1 VSLPG
6 WASSIRA
13 RLTALSS
20 LVLFGLMALVLALV
34 YLDVQADIADAPV
47 TSDLKIAGKK
57 FDGSRLRVEEAG
69 DLRRFEQVVNDR
81 TLDTLRGAAL
91 VSLGALGVLSL
102 GVGWVLS
109 GRALRPVARI
119 TDVAAQIEASDLTR
133 RIALPGPD
141 DELKRMADTFDRMLD
156 RLAGAFEAQRQ
167 LVDDASHELRNPLA
181 IMRTNLDVALRDP
194 EPSVERL
201 QHAATVTARA
211 AERMTRQVDDLLAAA
226 RRPGPIVDHREVEL
240 AALLHETAEDFEAA
254 ARLRSLSLTTDVRT
268 DVVVAADR
276 DALKRAVSNLV
287 DNAVRLAPAGSV
299 VRLAAGQQG
308 GWRWIAVTDQGPGIE
323 AAEQAHVF
331 ERAWSADG
339 ASSGLGLAIV
349 RQIVEAHGGVV
360 RLHSAAGG
368 GSRFVVWLPARAQ
381 RDVLWAAPNVDPV
394 GAA

>member
-141 DELKRMADTFDRMLD
+141 DELKRMADTVRPACSTGWPA
-156 RLAGAFEAQRQ
+156 RSRRS
-167 LVDDASHELRNPLA
+167 ASSSTTPATSCATRS
-181 IMRTNLDVALRDP
+181 
-194 EPSVERL
+194 PSCAPTSTSRCATRSPTVERL
-201 QHAATVTARA
+201 HHAATVTARA
-211 AERMTRQVDDLLAAA
+211 AERMTRQVDDLLAARGRPGRGSTTA
-226 RRPGPIVDHREVEL
+226 RWSSRRCCTRRPRTSTQP
-240 AALLHETAEDFEAA
+240 
-254 ARLRSLSLTTDVRT
+254 ARLRSLTLSTD
-268 DVVVAADR
+268 AA
-276 DALKRAVSNLV
+276 
-287 DNAVRLAPAGSV
+287 
-299 VRLAAGQQG
+299 
-308 GWRWIAVTDQGPGIE
+308 
-323 AAEQAHVF
+323 
-331 ERAWSADG
+331 RAWS
-339 ASSGLGLAIV
+339 
-349 RQIVEAHGGVV
+349 
-360 RLHSAAGG
+360 
-368 GSRFVVWLPARAQ
+368 WLRTATR
-381 RDVLWAAPNVDPV
+381 
-394 GAA
+394 

>member
-1 VSLPG
+1 MRLPA
-6 WASSIRA
+6 WASSVRA
-13 RLTALSS
+13 RLTALYS

-34 YLDVQADIADAPV
+34 YLDVRADIDDEPV
-47 TSDLKIAGKK
+47 ATDLKIAGKK
-57 FDGSRLRVEEAG
+57 FDGSQLLVEEAG
-69 DLRRFEQVVNDR
+69 ELTRFEQVVNDR

-91 VSLGALGVLSL
+91 ISLGALGLLSL

-119 TDVAAQIEASDLTR
+119 TDVAAQIEGTDLTR

-194 EPSVERL
+194 NPSVEGLTR
-201 QHAATVTARA
+201 AATVTARA

-226 RRPGPIVDHREVEL
+226 RRPGPLVDHREVEL

-254 ARLRSLSLTTDVRT
+254 ARLRSLTLTADVRPG
-268 DVVVAADR
+268 VVVDADR

-287 DNAVRLAPAGSV
+287 DNAVRLAPTGSV
-299 VRLAAGQQG
+299 VHLVAGEEG
-308 GWRWIAVTDQGPGIE
+308 GWRWVAVVDQGPGIDE
-323 AAEQAHVF
+323 AEQAHVF
-331 ERAWSADG
+331 ERAWSANG

-349 RQIVEAHGGVV
+349 RQIVEAHGGVA
-360 RLHSAAGG
+360 RLHSDAGR
-368 GSRFVVWLPARAQ
+368 GSRFVLWLPARAQ
-381 RDVLWAAPNVDPV
+381 REVLWAAPDHDPV
-394 GAA
+394 TA